1 MLLAVLVDRN
11 LSPLRLAHFF
21 TLILL
26 LSFIE
31 PTSLNITRSFTRE
44 ISIVKSYKVCFSF
57 LLDYLDDGKIK
68 KMSEEQLKA
77 LFHFLNRRDTF
88 VCLATGDEKTL
99 IYHTAVLV
107 ARKVKIL
114 PSNSLVVVVSPLN
127 ALIDGKRESCQR
139 LKLKAVEME
148 RELFDNDDT
157 LMELKN
163 AEVQSG
169 NLGKHP
175 IQVVIFKDGQSVD
188 WNCCGEITLRSEL
201 VDLIARPINLGLSIF
216 V

>member
-1 MLLAVLVDRN
+1 MLRAVLADRN

-21 TLILL
+21 ILIL

-31 PTSLNITRSFTRE
+31 PTLLNITRSFTRD
-44 ISIVKSYKVCFSF
+44 ISIVKSYKDCFSF
-57 LLDYLDDGKIK
+57 LLDYLNDGKIKK
-68 KMSEEQLKA
+68 KMSEEQFNA

-99 IYHTAVLV
+99 IYHTALLV

-127 ALIDGKRESCQR
+127 ALVADQRESCQR

-148 RELFDNDDT
+148 RELFDN
-157 LMELKN
+157 
-163 AEVQSG
+163 
-169 NLGKHP
+169 
-175 IQVVIFKDGQSVD
+175 
-188 WNCCGEITLRSEL
+188 EIH
-201 VDLIARPINLGLSIF
+201 
-216 V
+216 